1 MSDVEQIQSQS
12 TVLEALLQSFSAVK
26 NILQRLPN
34 LGGDQ
39 RVTSDP
45 LRANSA
51 FIHDATRDT
60 ATLCVGSIAEA
71 IPHLQAYRILP
82 VSGGAPMWC
91 SLARHGSTGNKGVSD
106 CSTLPVGT
114 PVLYA
119 RGCFKNNGVIL
130 SAIPHEIPDC
140 YTDNISLGSA
150 VGFSTNAFSNIAS
163 SLADRR
169 ASGLK
174 NWSGGTPIDSLNEG
188 ELNFRAQTGMMLHMD
203 PYMSFMRVDDMAGL
217 FLYYWDRLVRLC
229 ALNFERWTGG
239 SVLESLDD
247 EGEHCWYEGW
257 ATYPWEQRGILWDP
271 SETEIDGELA
281 FELLRQGNVKHKTR
295 INPKYDDQQPYH
307 RLVSYKGYLGQG
319 QKLQLSAP
327 PKSGTI
333 LRYSD
338 DDQLTGLFEETLT
351 IHGHYG
357 IRTATGL
364 TIAKRPAISI
374 PKRKALP
381 SDNAEG
387 DARDKGYIPSG
398 LGSGNPHKVE
408 STLEPNSADEDKL
421 SLLSTAGVLDLH
433 AYLFNWESAHPFHH
447 HENDF
452 EYPEESELTEIDTN
466 QEIPDWTELQSGGF
480 IKAPEPKTIEV
491 DHRNKEVKV
500 YPNTSYITLTD
511 DGGIAI
517 GDGYGAE
524 LRMSGGNIQI
534 SAPGDILLEGGRNVM
549 SWAGRDVILKA
560 RQSIDASASEKDVR
574 IKAEQNIKMLAAN
587 DEGPHHI
594 LMECRAAGVNKYYGD
609 GESGSPP
616 EEYGE
621 EIIGPGI
628 ILNTQKSEIIGL
640 GNNVYMRAVS
650 VTGGA
655 EGVPN
660 GVIALDAPS
669 DEGVVRTFSN
679 NFINTVKCGVLH
691 FFETEDARGANYF
704 NSKYTSIGS
713 SCNYFNGSI
722 IADNNILARN
732 NILTQTI
739 ATVDCDLQCITENQL
754 NTAVNPHKAWHDPS
768 SGFLVGWH
776 TADLAQNWQTAW
788 GGEGAAEN
796 KERPGYVGAIPDQ
809 SFGFRSEEEAGTE
822 DFILI
827 ENRWSAMARQGDST
841 GTTTWEENKV
851 IRAIQGDTEDTWPF
865 PGKEG
870 DGGDYWYYTYDT
882 VLYDMDDGVSKDR
895 DDSGYGEA
903 KFGMLNEASANDYRV
918 IAMPDESEA

>member
-1 MSDVEQIQSQS
+1 MSDAEQRQSQS

-26 NILQRLPN
+26 NTLQRLPN

-45 LRANSA
+45 LRKNTAFIYDAANNSA
-51 FIHDATRDT
+51 
-60 ATLCVGSIAEA
+60 SIKYGTVVEA
-71 IPHLQAYRILP
+71 IQHTQAYRVLP
-82 VSGGAPMWC
+82 TSGSTPLYCTLM
-91 SLARHGSTGNKGVSD
+91 RHGSTSNTGVID
-106 CSTLPVGT
+106 ASTI
-114 PVLYA
+114 PVLTRVLYIKLP
-119 RGCFKNNGVIL
+119 FSSSGVIL
-130 SAIPHEIPDC
+130 GTIPQDVPATYSDS
-140 YTDNISLGSA
+140 ISLGSN
-150 VGFSTNAFSNIAS
+150 VGLITNAFEPFLGAISKIKAH
-163 SLADRR
+163 
-169 ASGLK
+169 GIK
-174 NWSGGTPIDSLNEG
+174 NWSSGTPIDSLNEG

-229 ALNFERWTGG
+229 GINFERWTGG
-239 SVLESLDD
+239 SILESLDD

-257 ATYPWEQRGILWDP
+257 STYPWEQRGVLWNP

-281 FELLRQGNVKHKTR
+281 FALLRQGNVKHKTR

-319 QKLQLSAP
+319 HKLQLSAP
-327 PKSGTI
+327 PKNSKI

-338 DDQLTGLFEETLT
+338 EKQLTGLFEETLT

-357 IRTATGL
+357 IRTAAGL
-364 TIAKRPAISI
+364 TIAKRPAIAI

-381 SDNAEG
+381 ADNAEG
-387 DARDKGYIPSG
+387 DARTKGYVPSG
-398 LGSGNPHKVE
+398 YSSGNPHKVE
-408 STLEPNSADEDKL
+408 STLEPEEADAEKL
-421 SLLSTAGVLDLH
+421 SLLSAAGVLDLH
-433 AYLFNWESAHPFHH
+433 AYLFNWESAHPFHF

-452 EYPEESELTEIDTN
+452 DYPEESELTEVDTN

-480 IKAPEPKTIEV
+480 IKAPDPKTIEV

-517 GDGYGAE
+517 GDGYGSE

-587 DEGPHHI
+587 DAGPHHI
-594 LMECRAAGVNKYYGD
+594 LLECRAEGVGD
-609 GESGSPP
+609 HYGESGEPP
-616 EEYGE
+616 EEYGN

-640 GNNVYMRAVS
+640 GNNVYMRATS

-655 EGVPN
+655 SDVPN

-669 DEGVVRTFSN
+669 SEGVIRTFSN
-679 NFINTVKCGVLH
+679 NFINTVNCGVLH
-691 FFETEDARGANYF
+691 FFTTPGSPSVNYF
-704 NSKYTSIGS
+704 TSKYTSIGS
-713 SCNYFNGSI
+713 ACNYFNGSI
-722 IADNNILARN
+722 IADANILARN
-732 NILTQTI
+732 NIFTQTI
-739 ATVDCDLQCITENQL
+739 STVDCDFKCVTKNQI
-754 NTAVNPHKAWHDPS
+754 NASVNPHKAWHTVP
-768 SGFLVGWH
+768 SGFLVTWY
-776 TADLAQNWQTAW
+776 TQDLQQNWQQAW

-796 KERPGYVGAIPDQ
+796 KQRPSYTGAIPDCG
-809 SFGFRSEEEAGTE
+809 FGFRDEEEAGTE

-827 ENRWSAMARQGDST
+827 ENRWSAMARQGNSD

-851 IRAIQGDTEDTWPF
+851 IRAIQSGTEDTWPF
-865 PGKEG
+865 PGKESG
-870 DGGDYWYYTYDT
+870 GGDYWYYTYDT
-882 VLYDMDDGVSKDR
+882 ILHNMGDGVSKDR
-895 DDSGYGEA
+895 DDSGYKNA
-903 KFGMLNEASANDYRV
+903 KFGMLNEADANAYRV
-918 IAMPDESEA
+918 ISMPSESEA